1 MNKPVYLGLSILEII
16 KAVMYEFWYDYAR
29 PKYRE
34 KAKFCYMDT
43 NSFVVC
49 IKSEDI
55 YSDNA
60 KDVETT
66 FDTSNYELDRPF
78 AKRKKQESSSLMKY
92 E

>member
-1 MNKPVYLGLSILEII
+1 
-16 KAVMYEFWYDYAR
+16 
-29 PKYRE
+29 
-34 KAKFCYMDT
+34 MDT

-66 FDTSNYELDRPF
+66 FDTLNYELDRPF

>member
-1 MNKPVYLGLSILEII
+1 
-16 KAVMYEFWYDYAR
+16 
-29 PKYRE
+29 
-34 KAKFCYMDT
+34 MDT
-43 NSFVVC
+43 SSFVVC

-55 YSDNA
+55 YSDSA

-78 AKRKKQESSSLMKY
+78 PNEKNKKIVGLMKN